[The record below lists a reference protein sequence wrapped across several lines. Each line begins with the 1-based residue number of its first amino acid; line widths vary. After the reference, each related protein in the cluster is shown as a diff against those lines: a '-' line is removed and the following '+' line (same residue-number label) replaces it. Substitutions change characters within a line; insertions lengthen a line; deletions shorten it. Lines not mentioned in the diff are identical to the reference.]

1 MKLAGRIA
9 VITGA
14 ARGIGRASAERLLA
28 EGAKVVIADV
38 DKARLEETAAAIGT
52 ADGVLAV
59 ATDVSRKDE
68 VDALVAAAVKRFGR
82 LDIMVNN
89 AGICPIVPFLD
100 VTEETYD
107 RVLNVN
113 LKGAFLGTQAAG
125 RQMIAQGGG
134 GVIINMSSINSGL
147 ANPNVAP
154 YAISKGGMN
163 QVTGTAAV
171 AFAPHGIR
179 VVGIGPGTIMSEMVA
194 GDFLNSAGHKA
205 IMMRTPLGRYG
216 TPEEIAA
223 VVAFLAS
230 DDASFI
236 TGETIYPDG
245 GRRVLNYVMPE
256 QDPA

>member
-1 MKLAGRIA
+1 MKLQDRVA

-14 ARGIGRASAERLLA
+14 AQGIGRACAERFLA
-28 EGAKVVIADV
+28 EGAKVVVGDV
-38 DKARLEETAAAIGT
+38 NEARLAATARDIGPPER
-52 ADGVLAV
+52 VLAV
-59 ATDVSRKDE
+59 VTDVSRKE
-68 VDALVAAAVKRFGR
+68 QVDALVAKAVARFGR
-82 LDIMVNN
+82 LDVMVNN

-107 RVLNVN
+107 KVLNVN
-113 LKGAFLGTQAAG
+113 LKGAFFGTQAAG
-125 RQMIAQGGG
+125 RQMIAQGRG

-171 AFAPHGIR
+171 AFAPYGIR
-179 VVGIGPGTIMSEMVA
+179 VAGVGPGTIMSEMVA
-194 GDFLNSAGHKA
+194 GDFVNSAGHKA
-205 IMMRTPLGRYG
+205 IMMRTPMGRYG
-216 TPEEIAA
+216 QPEEVAS

-230 DDASFI
+230 DDASYI

-245 GRRVLNYVMPE
+245 GRRVLNYVMPWKE
-256 QDPA
+256 D

>member
-1 MKLAGRIA
+1 MRFDGKG
-9 VITGA
+9 VVVTGA
-14 ARGIGRASAERLLA
+14 ARGIGRATAERFLA

-38 DKARLEETAAAIGT
+38 DANRLDATARELGS
-52 ADGVLAV
+52 ADNLLAV
-59 ATDVSRKDE
+59 LTDVSCKNQIE
-68 VDALVAAAVKRFGR
+68 QLVARAVAWFGR
-82 LDIMVNN
+82 LDVMVNN

-107 RVLNVN
+107 RVLAIN
-113 LKGAFLGTQAAG
+113 LKGAFFGTQAAG
-125 RQMIAQGGG
+125 RQMIAQGQG

-147 ANPNVAP
+147 ANPTVAP

-163 QVTGTAAV
+163 QVTGTGAV

-179 VVGIGPGTIMSEMVA
+179 VVGVGPGTIMSEMVA
-194 GDFLNSAGHKA
+194 GDFVNSAGHKA
-205 IMMRTPLGRYG
+205 IMMRTPMGRYG
-216 TPEEIAA
+216 EPEEIAS

-245 GRRVLNYVMPE
+245 GRRVLNYVMPSKE
-256 QDPA
+256 D